1 MKKNLVYAM
10 MSAIALTSA
19 VSFTGCASDDSAS
32 VDTNPTYDGN
42 NVRTDFAFSI
52 SSGKMGGT
60 RMTAVNTLQADN
72 SFLGIKD
79 MYLFPFSLG
88 KTGDVLNVP
97 ANNTSTNISNGTG
110 ETAGKNFPLGS
121 LTGITDAQSSKVY
134 SLQLPVGTDNFLFYG
149 TVDNSSVTEYTKRG
163 ALTSTL
169 TNTTGNTDD
178 ISFSLVNIH
187 SDLNKDLDG
196 NTTNDAKHIADLL
209 SYIAQAEVKSAADAS
224 VTIHWYEAPSKA
236 TNDGNYSTLATL
248 YNKFITIGNN
258 EIRTGSSE
266 AVLRTVLDLYVTA
279 KAIVSSVNDGDV
291 KNLADNICERIKSG
305 KMDNSVQS
313 SSKVVIDETTNTDPA
328 QWTASWNDDDFK
340 PNEKFPHNLLLPMGA
355 AQLEYNTTSHTFSY
369 KTSPIYAVYGDP
381 EETVSGVALGSI
393 SYPAELIY
401 FDNSPLRATD
411 KYKTVDN
418 YPKTVADW
426 DKGPSVEGG
435 FSSDWSGTRV
445 EPSTRAVAMQ
455 NNVNY
460 GVALLEAKVQMAAG
474 TASNMIDNMKAL
486 NSFATNNQTDI
497 DGTKFTLTGILIGGQ
512 PKSVGWDMTNPGLP
526 TVDDN
531 TNNKD
536 VFDQVIYDQ
545 DITFTTA
552 IPVATSTTENNYS
565 APNYTLVLDNYTS
578 GGTQKPVRFALE
590 LVNGSG
596 KDFYGKD
603 GMIPAGHTFYLCGE
617 LNPSGASYTPASRGS
632 GTDYRVTQEATP
644 RVFVQDYKTIA
655 NITISDDALQ
665 KAYSSI
671 PDLRA
676 TEVLFGLSVDLKWEA
691 GITFNVEL

>member
-1 MKKNLVYAM
+1 MKKNFFYAL
-10 MSAIALTSA
+10 MSAIALTGA
-19 VSFTGCASDDSAS
+19 IGFTACSSNDD
-32 VDTNPTYDGN
+32 VVVENNPTYDGN

-110 ETAGKNFPLGS
+110 KNFPLGS
-121 LTGITDAQSSKVY
+121 LTGISDTQSSKVY

-149 TVDNSSVTEYTKRG
+149 TVDNSSVTELTKRG

-178 ISFSLVNIH
+178 ISFSLVPISANLGDDKAKLEAYLSTIAKAH
-187 SDLNKDLDG
+187 IGDTGSETWWYNTPTTAQTDG
-196 NTTNDAKHIADLL
+196 AYT
-209 SYIAQAEVKSAADAS
+209 
-224 VTIHWYEAPSKA
+224 
-236 TNDGNYSTLATL
+236 TLATL
-248 YNKFITIGNN
+248 YTNFTTINDA
-258 EIRTGSSE
+258 RAGSAE
-266 AVLRTVLDLYVTA
+266 AILRTVLDLYRTA
-279 KAIVSSVNDGDV
+279 KGVIMQGNAETSPVYQIANAICTAITTGDGTTGCYKVTITETEPVSPATIAPETWTAVW
-291 KNLADNICERIKSG
+291 SG
-305 KMDNSVQS
+305 L
-313 SSKVVIDETTNTDPA
+313 TNT
-328 QWTASWNDDDFK
+328 T
-340 PNEKFPHNLLLPMGA
+340 FPHNLKLPMGA

-369 KTSPIYAVYGDP
+369 KTSPNYAI
-381 EETVSGVALGSI
+381 ETATGVALGSI
-393 SYPAELIY
+393 TYPAELIY

-460 GVALLEAKVQMAAG
+460 GVALLQTQIQMAAG
-474 TASNMIDNMKAL
+474 IASNMEDNMQAL
-486 NSFATNNQTDI
+486 YPLATENQKNI
-497 DGTKFTLTGILIGGQ
+497 DGTKFEVTGILIGGQ
-512 PKSVGWDMTNPGLP
+512 PKSVGWDMTNPGLKEL
-526 TVDDN
+526 TGEN
-531 TNNKD
+531 SNGRE

-545 DITFTTA
+545 DIPFTTA